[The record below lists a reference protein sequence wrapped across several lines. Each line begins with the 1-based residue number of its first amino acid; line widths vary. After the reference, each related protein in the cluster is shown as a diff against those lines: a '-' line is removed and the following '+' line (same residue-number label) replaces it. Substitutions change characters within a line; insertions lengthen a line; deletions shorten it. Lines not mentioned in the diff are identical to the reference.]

1 MSEVGKTQ
9 LAIVGFED
17 GRRHQA
23 KKNAGGIL
31 FNAVITT
38 EACNSGQQEAKER
51 ADLCLGA
58 MSFGGLGAEMPRMLF
73 DICFLYVDVVSIK
86 RLSFAEM
93 YDLSLAVS

>member
-1 MSEVGKTQ
+1 MEGDIKPKRM
-9 LAIVGFED
+9 LEAFCL
-17 GRRHQA
+17 H
-23 KKNAGGIL
+23 
-31 FNAVITT
+31 AVITT